1 MAVYRPED
9 LHPATLEALNAG
21 DIDAVIGLYEPGASM
36 TLQPDTFVEGLDGI
50 RDIWNGFLAVNGK
63 MTVEVTKLV
72 QTGDLA
78 LSQSNWSVVGTGPD
92 GSAVEM
98 GGKATEVSRRQPD
111 GSWLWVIDLA

>member
-36 TLQPDTFVEGLDGI
+36 TLQPGTFVEGLDGI

-78 LSQSNWSVVGTGPD
+78 LSQSNWSVVSRAVAEQLVCCRDRARWQRRRD
-92 GSAVEM
+92 G
-98 GGKATEVSRRQPD
+98 
-111 GSWLWVIDLA
+111 W